1 MSGSLSPAVHDETS
15 NNSFRGEGWGEGP
28 TFLPNYHS
36 MFPSPSLSPHQIV
49 RGFKLFGGER
59 NQAAGLIQLLIG
71 MLVMLASFAN
81 ADQRDVEVLLVTGAP
96 GEKEYAERF
105 DKQVTTWK
113 AACEKSGIAV
123 SVIGNDEHDAEA
135 LEAALKK
142 AAEKTT
148 GQMWLVL
155 IGHGTFDNREV
166 KFNLR
171 GPDVSAKQLAT
182 WCQPI
187 KRELII
193 IDGGSSSAGFL
204 QPLSGKNRIIITGTK
219 SADEIYYTRFGE
231 FFAPAIAGNLAA
243 DLDQDKQ
250 VSLLEAFRHASKLAA
265 EFYEKE
271 ERIST
276 EHALIEDN
284 GDGVGTRSEVF
295 SKDAKDIKDGA
306 RAAQVALVLS
316 EEELKLTDAQ
326 RAKRDELE
334 RKLEALKAKRA
345 EMEEARYYTEAERL
359 LRELASM
366 YQSQVK

>member
-15 NNSFRGEGWGEGP
+15 NNSFRGEGWGEGQ
-28 TFLPNYHS
+28 TIFPNRHS
-36 MFPSPSLSPHQIV
+36 MFPSPSLSPHQV
-49 RGFKLFGGER
+49 SHGFKIIGGER
-59 NQAAGLIQLLIG
+59 DQAARLACLL
-71 MLVMLASFAN
+71 MAVLVMFASIVHA
-81 ADQRDVEVLLVTGAP
+81 APRDVEVLIVTGAP

-105 DKQVTTWK
+105 EKQVATWK
-113 AACEKSGIAV
+113 AACEKSGVTV
-123 SVIGNDEHDAEA
+123 SVIGKDEDDAEA

-148 GQMWLVL
+148 GHMWLVL

-171 GPDVSAKQLAT
+171 GPDVSAKQLAA

-187 KRELII
+187 KRELIF

-204 QPLSGKNRIIITGTK
+204 QPLAGKNRIIVTGTK

-231 FFAPAIAGNLAA
+231 FFAPAIAGDLAA

-250 VSLLEAFRHASKLAA
+250 VSILEAFRHASKLVT

-284 GDGVGTRSEVF
+284 GDGVGTRSEIF

-316 EEELKLTDAQ
+316 EEEMKLTDAQ

-334 RKLEALKAKRA
+334 RKLDVLKAKRA
-345 EMEEARYYTEAERL
+345 EMGDARYYTEVEGL
-359 LRELASM
+359 LRELVHIYTM
-366 YQSQVK
+366 P

>member
-1 MSGSLSPAVHDETS
+1 VKSETRNPNDEGMTKLKAGGWMAYFWLMSL
-15 NNSFRGEGWGEGP
+15 
-28 TFLPNYHS
+28 Y
-36 MFPSPSLSPHQIV
+36 
-49 RGFKLFGGER
+49 LFGAWFAS
-59 NQAAGLIQLLIG
+59 AA
-71 MLVMLASFAN
+71 
-81 ADQRDVEVLLVTGAP
+81 QRDVEVLIVTGAP
-96 GEKEYAERF
+96 GEEEYAERF
-105 DKQVTTWK
+105 EKQVMTWK

-123 SVIGNDEHDAEA
+123 QVIGKDENDAEA

-142 AAEKTT
+142 AAPKPI
-148 GQMWLVL
+148 GQFWLVL

-171 GPDVSAKQLAT
+171 GPDVTAKQLAT

-187 KRELII
+187 QRELIF
-193 IDGGSSSAGFL
+193 IDGGSASAGFL
-204 QPLSGKNRIIITGTK
+204 QPLSGKNRIIVTGTK

-231 FFAPAIAGNLAA
+231 FFAPAIAGDLAA

-250 VSLLEAFRHASKLAA
+250 VSILEAFRHASKLAA

-276 EHALIEDN
+276 EHALLEDN

-295 SKDAKDIKDGA
+295 AKEAKDIKDGA
-306 RAAQVALVLS
+306 RAGQVVLVLS

-326 RAKRDELE
+326 RAKRDEFE

-345 EMEEARYYTEAERL
+345 ELKEDEYYRQLEIL
-359 LRELASM
+359 LRELSAV
-366 YQSQVK
+366 YVLP

>member
-1 MSGSLSPAVHDETS
+1 MSDSLSPEVHDETS
-15 NNSFRGEGWGEGP
+15 NNSSRGEGWGEGQ
-28 TFLPNYHS
+28 TIFPNRNS
-36 MFPSPSLSPHQIV
+36 MFPSPRLSPHQV
-49 RGFKLFGGER
+49 SHGFKIIGGER
-59 NQAAGLIQLLIG
+59 DQAALLARLL
-71 MLVMLASFAN
+71 MAVLVMFASIVHA
-81 ADQRDVEVLLVTGAP
+81 APRDVEVLIVSGAP
-96 GEKEYAERF
+96 GEDEYAERF
-105 DKQVTTWK
+105 EKQVATWK
-113 AACEKSGIAV
+113 AACEKSGVTV
-123 SVIGNDEHDAEA
+123 SVIGKDEQDAEA
-135 LEAALKK
+135 LETALKK
-142 AAEKTT
+142 AATKTT

-171 GPDVSAKQLAT
+171 GPDVTAKQLAA

-187 KRELII
+187 KRELIF

-204 QPLSGKNRIIITGTK
+204 QPLAGTNRIIITGTK

-231 FFAPAIAGNLAA
+231 FFAPAIAGDLAA

-250 VSLLEAFRHASKLAA
+250 VSILEAFRHASKLAA

-284 GDGVGTRSEVF
+284 GDGVGTRSELF
-295 SKDAKDIKDGA
+295 SKESKDTKDGS

-326 RAKRDELE
+326 RAKRDGLE
-334 RKLEALKAKRA
+334 RKLQTLKAKRA
-345 EMEEARYYTEAERL
+345 EMDENLYYRELEAI
-359 LRELASM
+359 LRELATL
-366 YQSQVK
+366 YGER

>member
-1 MSGSLSPAVHDETS
+1 MSGSLSPVVHDETS
-15 NNSFRGEGWGEGP
+15 NHFFRGEGWGEGT
-28 TFLPNYHS
+28 TFSPNHDS
-36 MFPSPSLSPHQIV
+36 MFPSPSLSPHQV
-49 RGFKLFGGER
+49 SHGFKIIGGER
-59 NQAAGLIQLLIG
+59 DQASQLARLL
-71 MLVMLASFAN
+71 MAVLAMYASIVHA
-81 ADQRDVEVLLVTGAP
+81 AQRDVEVLIVMGAP
-96 GEKEYAERF
+96 GEEEYAERF
-105 DKQVTTWK
+105 EKQATAWK

-123 SVIGNDEHDAEA
+123 SVIGKDEHDAET

-142 AAEKTT
+142 AATKST
-148 GQMWLVL
+148 GQFWLVL

-171 GPDVSAKQLAT
+171 GPDVTAKQLAT

-187 KRELII
+187 QRELIF
-193 IDGGSSSAGFL
+193 IDGGASSAGFL
-204 QPLSGKNRIIITGTK
+204 QPLAGKNRIIVTGTK

-231 FFAPAIAGNLAA
+231 FFAPAITGDLSA

-250 VSLLEAFRHASKLAA
+250 VSILEAFRHASKLVA

-295 SKDAKDIKDGA
+295 SQESKKITDGA
-306 RAAQVALVLS
+306 RACQVALVLC
-316 EEELKLTDAQ
+316 EEESKLTDAQ

-334 RKLEALKAKRA
+334 RKLEALKAKR
-345 EMEEARYYTEAERL
+345 MEIDVTHIHHPT
-359 LRELASM
+359 
-366 YQSQVK
+366 

>member
-15 NNSFRGEGWGEGP
+15 NSSFRGEGWGEGP
-28 TFLPNYHS
+28 TSLPNRCS
-36 MFPSPSLSPHQIV
+36 MFPSPSLSPHQI
-49 RGFKLFGGER
+49 RHGFNIFGGER
-59 NQAAGLIQLLIG
+59 NQASGLIRCLIVLLT
-71 MLVMLASFAN
+71 MLLCVAQA
-81 ADQRDVEVLLVTGAP
+81 AQRDVEVLIVTGAP
-96 GEKEYAERF
+96 GEDEYAGRF
-105 DKQVTTWK
+105 EKQVATWK
-113 AACEKSGIAV
+113 AACEKSGVTV
-123 SVIGNDEHDAEA
+123 SVIGKDEHDAET

-142 AAEKTT
+142 AATKPT

-171 GPDVSAKQLAT
+171 GPDVSAKQLAA

-187 KRELII
+187 KREFIF

-204 QPLSGKNRIIITGTK
+204 QPLAGKNRIIVTGTK

-231 FFAPAIAGNLAA
+231 FFAPAIAGDLSA

-250 VSLLEAFRHASKLAA
+250 VSILEAFRHASKLAA

-284 GDGVGTRSEVF
+284 GDGVGTRSETF
-295 SKDAKDIKDGA
+295 SKEAKDIKDGA
-306 RAAQVALVLS
+306 RAGQVALVLS
-316 EEELKLTDAQ
+316 EEEMKLTDAQ

-334 RKLEALKAKRA
+334 RKLEELKTKRA
-345 EMEEARYYTEAERL
+345 ELADGRYYTEVEEL
-359 LRELASM
+359 LRELAEV
-366 YQSQVK
+366 YVTP